1 MLLVEQKRIVEFR
14 TEANIFHHL
23 WIMDDYTQ
31 NEMHNLSCNYHW
43 YVRMAKKKRLLLYF
57 ECTNINRTY
66 RCTWKEGVM
75 LGLDGIE
82 VYIIF
87 LFIFET

>member
-1 MLLVEQKRIVEFR
+1 MTILKTRCIILVAIIIDMFKW
-14 TEANIFHHL
+14 L
-23 WIMDDYTQ
+23 
-31 NEMHNLSCNYHW
+31 
-43 YVRMAKKKRLLLYF
+43 KKKRLLLYF

-75 LGLDGIE
+75 LGFDGIE